1 MPTPAAAATRYGHP
15 AVAAFLTAAS
25 SWPAFKILVACRLVD
40 DAKRGLWAGRLD
52 PCAGPTSLAELVTAS
67 ASPKDALWPGSPD
80 VCPATTR
87 LVHGA
92 MAPWSPSRHFLFHAG
107 VRSHIL
113 VVMLTADRVRGRH
126 NVPTELW
133 RLICSFFL
141 RSHWA
146 APVA

>member
-1 MPTPAAAATRYGHP
+1 M
-15 AVAAFLTAAS
+15 
-25 SWPAFKILVACRLVD
+25 ACRLVD
-40 DAKRGLWAGRLD
+40 DAKRGLRAGRLD
-52 PCAGPTSLAELVTAS
+52 PCAGPTSLAELVAAS

-87 LVHGA
+87 LVHDA

-141 RSHWA
+141 RSHWTAPA
-146 APVA
+146 A